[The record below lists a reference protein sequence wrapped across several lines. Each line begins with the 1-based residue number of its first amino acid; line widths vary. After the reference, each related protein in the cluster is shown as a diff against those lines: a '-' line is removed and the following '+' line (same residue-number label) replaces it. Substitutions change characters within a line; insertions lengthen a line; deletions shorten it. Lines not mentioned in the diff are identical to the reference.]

1 LLTELGTSIHGY
13 LRGRF
18 GAADFVEDCVQE
30 SLLGVHAARHTYDP
44 SRPFDPWLFAIVRH
58 KTVDW
63 LRRMERLDGA
73 RARTGGVQAGA
84 AAGGSAAD
92 ALPACLS
99 RLEPL
104 YRDIVVLTKLQGLSV
119 AEAARRLA
127 ISVSAAKVRVHRGL
141 KRLKRILEDLDEHIP
156 QGID

>member
-1 LLTELGTSIHGY
+1 MLAELGTSIQGY

-30 SLLGVHAARHTYDP
+30 SLLGVHAARHTFDP

-63 LRRMERLDGA
+63 LRRMERLEA
-73 RARTGGVQAGA
+73 RARSGGVQASA
-84 AAGGSAAD
+84 AVGSAAD
-92 ALPACLS
+92 ALPACLC
-99 RLEPL
+99 RLEPM
-104 YRDIVVLTKLQGLSV
+104 YREIVVLTKLQGLSV

-127 ISVSAAKVRVHRGL
+127 ISESAAKVRVHRGL